1 MWVCVGGA
9 LALRFIGGGLVAILR
24 SPTGFR
30 LLFELCYGY
39 TRAVVGGWNVGLV
52 LRCDVCLSDLHT

>member
-1 MWVCVGGA
+1 MCGRGA
-9 LALRFIGGGLVAILR
+9 GVAVYWGGLVAILR

-39 TRAVVGGWNVGLV
+39 TGAVVGGWNVGLV